1 VHELALMEGVLE
13 AVRDRLGERRVAR
26 IRLRVGRLLGVDPG
40 AMRFCYDVCTKGSA
54 MEGALL
60 QIDEIAARVLCRS
73 CKSESELN
81 DEVALCSCGSSDL
94 DVLAGRELAIA
105 EVEVG

>member
-13 AVRDRLGERRVAR
+13 AVRERLGERRVAR
-26 IRLRVGRLLGVDPG
+26 IRLRVGRLLAVDPR

-60 QIDEIAARVLCRS
+60 QIDEIAARVHCRS
-73 CKSESELN
+73 CKSESELR
-81 DEVALCSCGSSDL
+81 DEVALCPCGSSDL

-105 EVEVG
+105 EVEVD